1 MIDFS
6 PASVHAAEE
15 AAMIAAKFNSE
26 LHLLHVTPHS
36 EAPYLMAPEA
46 YMSDVAKDDKETE
59 EFDKRSLLKIKN
71 NLEERFDVKIVIHEV
86 MGKVCKT
93 VSDFSH
99 RLHVDLV
106 VLGAVKRN
114 WFKEIFFQSKVKNII
129 RAVDCEVLCVYPG
142 SNSIRLKK
150 IVLPIG
156 KFVPKRKIRLAYE
169 LAKKFAA
176 NVHLISLNSNGTS
189 LNSEE
194 TKVLM
199 SSYQYLKDITNIPIE
214 CRTVQGDNLAR
225 ATLDYAE
232 TIGADLILVNAG
244 AESQFKNAV
253 LKKWARNIVN
263 HSSIPVLCVH
273 AINEETNRRQF
284 RA

>member
-1 MIDFS
+1 
-6 PASVHAAEE
+6 
-15 AAMIAAKFNSE
+15 MIAAKFNSE
-26 LHLLHVTPHS
+26 LHLLHITPHS
-36 EAPYLMAPEA
+36 DAPYLTAPEA
-46 YMSDVAKDDKETE
+46 YMFDVAKDDKETE
-59 EFDKRSLLKIKN
+59 ELDKRSLLKIKN
-71 NLEERFDVKIVIHEV
+71 DLEERFDVKIGIHEV

-93 VSDFSH
+93 VRDFSH

-114 WFKEIFFQSKVKNII
+114 WVKEIFFQSKVKNII

-189 LNSEE
+189 LNRED

-232 TIGADLILVNAG
+232 TIDADLILVNAG

-253 LKKWARNIVN
+253 IKKWARNIVN